1 MNNKFIAVLTASA
14 VFLSIFT
21 LTSCNKINQFETDDE
36 SLTTESYEA
45 VEISELPTKTKD
57 ILKLFNKSLENVGT
71 YTNTYTQNIKREF
84 PEIDVGTFSN
94 IPNAVDSFKVMF
106 GETNINHYF
115 EKEKSKKDFSNALP
129 KGNLSHGDVSSAKA
143 VQNGDSVYITVELK
157 NINNPYVEDSIA
169 YICND
174 YMSVDSVNDGL
185 TDFSAEATDTTLS
198 ISNISAVLQLNC
210 KTSKIEK
217 YTVTFNEQF
226 TLTEVSLQDITGKNV
241 TAKSEVKIEYDN
253 FS

>member
-57 ILKLFNKSLENVGT
+57 ILKLFNKSFENVDT

-115 EKEKSKKDFSNALP
+115 EKEKS
-129 KGNLSHGDVSSAKA
+129 
-143 VQNGDSVYITVELK
+143 
-157 NINNPYVEDSIA
+157 
-169 YICND
+169 
-174 YMSVDSVNDGL
+174 
-185 TDFSAEATDTTLS
+185 
-198 ISNISAVLQLNC
+198 QL
-210 KTSKIEK
+210 
-217 YTVTFNEQF
+217 TFNSK
-226 TLTEVSLQDITGKNV
+226 LLGSK
-241 TAKSEVKIEYDN
+241 
-253 FS
+253 